1 MGALQQIGDKLA
13 KVSWLAREPARGFME
28 SLAGTADILISGVHE
43 GFHAAFGPSP
53 PSDAVPFIA
62 KDRALVPGLVEPPR
76 AFAVRAP
83 TWINVRRTAG
93 NVRTC
98 LKSIQNVWAPLYPR
112 VRCVRNFGI
121 TDNCDR
127 SSRWSTREPDGTFWE
142 HIETP
147 ANFIWDENCFLF
159 HRAFFIIYAPS
170 SPLIYREGK
179 CGDGMSKYGERKTRP
194 FDGVLDKPTTGTTAF
209 SDYIARTREAIAT
222 TIPASLLVPWIIVAF
237 DTTSFDPTAP
247 QGTAGMPDGTWGFP
261 ARYDSGLGRYVETR
275 NKTARYW
282 LGLR

>member
-1 MGALQQIGDKLA
+1 MGALTQIGDKLS
-13 KVSWLAREPARGFME
+13 KVTWLAREPARGLLE
-28 SLAGTADILISGVHE
+28 SVAGVADILVSATHE
-43 GFHAAFGPSP
+43 GFFAAFGPSP
-53 PSDAVPFIA
+53 PADAIPFVA
-62 KDRALVPGLVEPPR
+62 KDRALVPGLIEPPR

-83 TWINVRRTAG
+83 SWIGVRQTAG

-98 LKSIQNVWAPLYPR
+98 LKAIQDVWAPVYPR
-112 VRCVRNFGI
+112 VRCVRNFGLSD
-121 TDNCDR
+121 TGDTKT
-127 SSRWSTREPDGTFWE
+127 RWSTRESDGTFWE
-142 HIETP
+142 HIADP
-147 ANFIWDENCFLF
+147 KNFIWDNLRLP

-179 CGDGMSKYGERKTRP
+179 CGDGSSVYGERKARP

-209 SDYIARTREAIAT
+209 SDYISRTREAIAT

-237 DTTSFDPTAP
+237 DMSSFDPYAAP
-247 QGTAGMPDGTWGFP
+247 GTPGMPDGTWKYP
-261 ARYDSGLGRYVETR
+261 ARYDEILGKYVETR

>member
-1 MGALQQIGDKLA
+1 MGALQQIGDKLS
-13 KVSWLAREPARGFME
+13 KVSWLAREPARGFLE
-28 SLAGTADILISGVHE
+28 VLANTADIFISGAHE
-43 GFHAAFGPSP
+43 GFFAAFGPNP

-62 KDRALVPGLVEPPR
+62 KDRALVPGLIEPPA

-83 TWINVRRTAG
+83 TWIDVRRAAG

-98 LKSIQNVWAPLYPR
+98 LQAIQNVWAPVYPR
-112 VRCVRNFGI
+112 VRCVRNFM
-121 TDNCDR
+121 
-127 SSRWSTREPDGTFWE
+127 SEVQASRWSTREADGSFWE
-142 HIETP
+142 HIANP
-147 ANFIWDENCFLF
+147 GNFIWDSQFLP

-179 CGDGMSKYGERKTRP
+179 CGDGSSLYGERKTRP

-222 TIPASLLVPWIIVAF
+222 TYPASLQVPWIIVAF
-237 DTTSFDPTAP
+237 DMNSFDPYAAP
-247 QGTAGMPDGTWGFP
+247 GAPGMPFGDWQYPAKYDDGL
-261 ARYDSGLGRYVETR
+261 ARYVETR

-282 LGLR
+282 LGIR